1 MSLLNYESYFYTSFL
16 IQEPFPFRFF
26 SISFLKRFDELAT
39 IQPSYFNVSF
49 LTQEITSSSRSP
61 SLLFP
66 KWHKP
71 KLSPRF
77 AVIHPIKWGRGGPM
91 GSRGSVSECFRG
103 CTRESA
109 IFGRERGTTN
119 SGGSIQG
126 RWKQKMAGKLS
137 TVCTVN
143 VDEAFSLTR
152 LWNIDIFGPWPSCAF
167 HATRKCGRKIKGW
180 IKD

>member
-1 MSLLNYESYFYTSFL
+1 
-16 IQEPFPFRFF
+16 
-26 SISFLKRFDELAT
+26 
-39 IQPSYFNVSF
+39 
-49 LTQEITSSSRSP
+49 
-61 SLLFP
+61 
-66 KWHKP
+66 
-71 KLSPRF
+71 
-77 AVIHPIKWGRGGPM
+77 M

-152 LWNIDIFGPWPSCAF
+152 LWNIDIFGP
-167 HATRKCGRKIKGW
+167 
-180 IKD
+180 